1 MLEVNDNETIEQLQ
15 IQVLS
20 NTKAQYMKKSNTLW
34 GHATFKQ
41 QQAKMLLEQY
51 MKESNTLAGN
61 ANIKQLQS
69 QVLLNTK
76 EQFMKK
82 SNTCAVNAT
91 IKGLQNQVL

>member
-15 IQVLS
+15 IQVFS
-20 NTKAQYMKKSNTLW
+20 NKKEQYMKKSSTLL

-41 QQAKMLLEQY
+41 QQAKIEQY

-76 EQFMKK
+76 FMKK
-82 SNTCAVNAT
+82 SNTFAVNAT
-91 IKGLQNQVL
+91 KKGLQN